1 MALYIALSPS
11 EGGGEKSRVK
21 ARRGGQSRRR
31 RGAEGGPAGCGAAA
45 GRRGRTGTHRDAV
58 PGPVHGPHGDAG
70 SAQAAFVHVRGDLT
84 RQAQGEESPT
94 DACEEGEIAQRSS
107 SGSPGVGR
115 HRPALKKMLPPETA
129 STDPLRKL

>member
-1 MALYIALSPS
+1 MNLTQRPLESIHRFSFLNIPLELT
-11 EGGGEKSRVK
+11 EGAVRETV
-21 ARRGGQSRRR
+21 QPQ
-31 RGAEGGPAGCGAAA
+31 EV
-45 GRRGRTGTHRDAV
+45 THDGSRDAV

-107 SGSPGVGR
+107 SGSPGAGR